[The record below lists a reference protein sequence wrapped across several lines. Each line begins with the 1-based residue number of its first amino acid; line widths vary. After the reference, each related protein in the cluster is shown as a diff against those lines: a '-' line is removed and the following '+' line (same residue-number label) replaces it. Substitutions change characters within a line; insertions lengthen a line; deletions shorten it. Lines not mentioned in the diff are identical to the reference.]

1 VLVWTVSSV
10 SLRARALALTAF
22 GWAGF
27 GCAACGTGSPA
38 PEGDESSQATAPA
51 STGDSTGGEP
61 ADPTEASSSG
71 GPEALP
77 PEDPFTLDRS
87 NVKLLPFRV
96 RFNRLQQL
104 AGLAADDPAF
114 AVLRARRYEL
124 GDYDYASGVN
134 PDLTWTASRIS
145 VWIATILPVCR
156 SPAML
161 ARFPKFPADLPAL
174 LTAAYGVVPNADKL
188 ADYEVLLGDASID
201 ETTRHTSVCV
211 TALAALE
218 FVAQ

>member
-1 VLVWTVSSV
+1 MFVWTVSSV

-22 GWAGF
+22 GWASF
-27 GCAACGTGSPA
+27 ASAACGTGSPA
-38 PEGDESSQATAPA
+38 PGNSESGPATTSE
-51 STGDSTGGEP
+51 STGDSTGEAP
-61 ADPTEASSSG
+61 PDPTEAGSSG

-104 AGLAADDPAF
+104 AGLKADDPAF
-114 AVLRARRYEL
+114 AVLLARRYEL
-124 GDYDYASGVN
+124 GDYDYANGVN

-145 VWIATILPVCR
+145 VWIAAILPVCR
-156 SPAML
+156 SSAML

-174 LTAAYGVVPNADKL
+174 LTAAYGVVPDADKL

-201 ETTRHTSVCV
+201 EATRRDSVCV
-211 TALAALE
+211 TALTALE